1 MKVLVTGASGFLG
14 SHIAD
19 QLAADGHAVRLLLRR
34 TSSRQFLDFPYDEAL
49 GDITDPAS
57 LPAAVD
63 GVDAIVHAAGLIKA
77 RTEAEFAS
85 VNATGTANLVA
96 AVESSAPNLR
106 RFVYISSLA
115 ARGPGGAASESGPIT
130 AYGRTKLAGEGIVRS
145 SGLATRAVRFQM
157 PVIYGPRDPALV
169 PFFQGTR
176 LRVAPLLNGGRNR
189 ISIVYA
195 TDAAAAVGSAVEAA
209 SDIGGRVYSPEDG
222 EPHTWRDLLGAI
234 ETAVGH
240 NVFAL
245 PAPAITYQAAAL
257 ISAAYG
263 RLTNRAV
270 IFTPDKMREMSQSE
284 WVCSSADLERDLG
297 WRARVGIAEGA
308 RLTCDWYRSHGWF

>member
-14 SHIAD
+14 SHIAE
-19 QLAADGHAVRLLLRR
+19 QLAAGGHAVRLLLRR
-34 TSSRQFLDFPYDEAL
+34 TSSRQFLDFPYEEAL

-63 GVDAIVHAAGLIKA
+63 GVDAIVHAAGLVKA
-77 RTEAEFAS
+77 RNEAEFAA

-96 AVESSAPNLR
+96 AAESSALNLR

-115 ARGPGGAASESGPIT
+115 ARGPGGAAAESGPIT
-130 AYGRTKLAGEGIVRS
+130 AYGRTKLAGEDVVRS
-145 SGLATRAVRFQM
+145 SGLATRAVRFRM

-245 PAPAITYQAAAL
+245 PAPAITYQTAAL
-257 ISAAYG
+257 VSVAYG

-270 IFTPDKMREMSQSE
+270 IFTPEKMREMSQSE

-308 RLTCDWYRSHGWF
+308 RLTYEWYRSHGWF

>member
-19 QLAADGHAVRLLLRR
+19 QLVSAGHKVRLLLRE
-34 TSSRQFLDFPYDEAL
+34 TSSREFLSFPFEVAL
-49 GDITDPAS
+49 GDVTEAAQ
-57 LPAAVD
+57 LPAAVE
-63 GVDAIVHAAGLIKA
+63 GVEAIVHAAGLIKA
-77 RTEAEFAS
+77 RNEAEFAA

-96 AVESSAPNLR
+96 AACRASGIQ
-106 RFVYISSLA
+106 RFVYVSSLA
-115 ARGPGGAASESGPIT
+115 ARGPGGPNSDKGPIT
-130 AYGRTKLAGEGIVRS
+130 AYGRTKLTGEHVVADSKLAG
-145 SGLATRAVRFQM
+145 RAVTFRM

-189 ISIVYA
+189 ISIIYA
-195 TDAAAAVGSAVEAA
+195 ADAASAIRAALETEA
-209 SDIGGRVYSPEDG
+209 DIGGRVYSPEDG

-240 NVFAL
+240 SVFAL
-245 PAPAITYQAAAL
+245 PSPQLAYQAAAL
-257 ISAAYG
+257 ASAAFG
-263 RLTNRAV
+263 KVTNRAV
-270 IFTPDKMREMSQSE
+270 IFTPEKVREMSQSE
-284 WVCSSADLERDLG
+284 WVCSSEDIERDLG

-308 RLTCDWYRSHGWF
+308 RLTYDWYRAHGWV

>member
-14 SHIAD
+14 SHIAE
-19 QLAADGHAVRLLLRR
+19 QLVAAGHTVRLLLRK
-34 TSSRQFLDFPYDEAL
+34 TSSRQFLAFPFEEAL
-49 GDITDPAS
+49 GDITDPDS

-63 GVDAIVHAAGLIKA
+63 GVDTIVHAAGLVKA
-77 RTEAEFAS
+77 RNEAEFAA
-85 VNATGTANLVA
+85 VNATGTANLA
-96 AVESSAPNLR
+96 AAAESSVPSLR
-106 RFVYISSLA
+106 RLVYISSLA
-115 ARGPGGAASESGPIT
+115 ARGPGGAKTDQGPIT
-130 AYGRTKLAGEGIVRS
+130 AYGRTKLAGEHILRS
-145 SGLATRAVRFQM
+145 SGLAARAVMFRM

-195 TDAAAAVGSAVEAA
+195 ADAAAAVRSAVEAA
-209 SDIGGRVYSPEDG
+209 SDIGGRVYHPEDG

-245 PAPAITYQAAAL
+245 PAPAIAYRVAAL
-257 ISAAYG
+257 VSAAYG
-263 RLTNRAV
+263 RLRNRAV
-270 IFTPDKMREMSQSE
+270 IFTPEKMREMSQSE
-284 WVCSSADLERDLG
+284 WVCSSTDLERDLG